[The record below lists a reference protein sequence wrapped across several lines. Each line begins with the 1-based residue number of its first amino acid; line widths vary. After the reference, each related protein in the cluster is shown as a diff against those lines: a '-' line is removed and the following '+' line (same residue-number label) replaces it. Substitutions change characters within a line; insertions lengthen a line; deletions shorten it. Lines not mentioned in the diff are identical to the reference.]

1 MGAVG
6 GDSSSISISLFG
18 WQTTP
23 IVGLCLHSI
32 KCYLERETE
41 APKRTVYPTNT
52 QQALAV
58 DQHVCGLLPFISLML
73 PSTLGATW
81 RN

>member
-6 GDSSSISISLFG
+6 GDSSSISISLLG

-32 KCYLERETE
+32 RCYLERETE
-41 APKRTVYPTNT
+41 GPKRTVYPTNT